1 MQCSKHRGRAD
12 GKGMYKLEM
21 PSPARKEGTSVRVGS
36 GGYYPLKSQIVDSGV
51 EVGRGHGI
59 FISVKEDMAF
69 ESFIN
74 MAQAVQ
80 L

>member
-1 MQCSKHRGRAD
+1 
-12 GKGMYKLEM
+12 MYKLEM
-21 PSPARKEGTSVRVGS
+21 PSPARKEGNLSES
-36 GGYYPLKSQIVDSGV
+36 GEWWLYPLKSQIVDSG
-51 EVGRGHGI
+51 GRWGED
-59 FISVKEDMAF
+59 ISVKEDMAF